1 MKNFAKKMLVAT
13 SAVAGVVAVAGAVS
27 YELTKK
33 LVKLALDRNDVQEKK
48 KKTGLGKVISGTTIS
63 KEILEKQKADGEK
76 LKNSPCRIVEME
88 AHDGH
93 KLIGH
98 WFEKKNAKRTI
109 IAMHG
114 WRSSWIKDFGMISEF
129 LNGSDSNVL
138 YVEQRGQNNSGGDYI
153 GFGVIERFDCVEW
166 SKWVSKNTSDDMG
179 IYLYGISMGATTVLM
194 SAELDLPKNV
204 KGIIADCGFTSTH
217 EIWKHVAEKNLHIYY
232 KGILENMADE
242 ICKRKIQVGSKEVS
256 TVKAM
261 EHCKMPVLFIHGTND
276 KFVPIDMTYKNY
288 EACNSHKRLL
298 IVPGAEHA
306 MSYAI
311 EPQRYEREVLDF
323 FKEFDI

>member
-1 MKNFAKKMLVAT
+1 MKDFTKKLLVVTAT
-13 SAVAGVVAVAGAVS
+13 ATGFVTAVGIAS
-27 YELTKK
+27 YELSKK
-33 LVKLALDRNDVQEKK
+33 LVKIALDRNDKK
-48 KKTGLGKVISGTTIS
+48 EGTKKSNLGKVISGTTIP
-63 KEILEKQKADGEK
+63 KEILEKQKSDGET
-76 LKNSPCRIVEME
+76 LKNSPCKIVEIKT
-88 AHDGH
+88 HDGH

-98 WFEKKNAKRTI
+98 WFEKENAKRTI

-114 WRSSWIKDFGMISEF
+114 WRSSWTKDFGMVSKF
-129 LNGSDSNVL
+129 LNSSDSNVL

-166 SKWVSKNTSDDMG
+166 AKWVSENTSHDMG

-256 TVKAM
+256 SVKAM
-261 EHCKMPVLFIHGTND
+261 ENCKTPVLFIHGTDD
-276 KFVPIDMTYKNY
+276 KFVPVEMTYKNY
-288 EACNSHKRLL
+288 KACISPKRLL

-311 EPQRYEREVLDF
+311 EPQKYEREILKFWKDY
-323 FKEFDI
+323 DI

>member
-1 MKNFAKKMLVAT
+1 MKDFTKKILAGAT
-13 SAVAGVVAVAGAVS
+13 VLTGVVAVAGVVS

-33 LVKLALDRNDVQEKK
+33 LVKIALDRNDIEKK
-48 KKTGLGKVISGTTIS
+48 KKTGLGKVISGTTVS
-63 KEILEKQKADGEK
+63 KEILEKQKSDGEK
-76 LKNSPCRIVEME
+76 LKNSSCKIVEIKT
-88 AHDGH
+88 HDGH

-98 WFEKKNAKRTI
+98 WFEKKDAKRTV

-114 WRSSWIKDFGMISEF
+114 WRSSWTKDFGMISGF
-129 LNGSDSNVL
+129 LNNSESNVL

-166 SKWVSKNTSDDMG
+166 AKWVSENTSDGMG

-194 SAELDLPKNV
+194 SAELDLPKSV
-204 KGIIADCGFTSTH
+204 LGIIADCGFTSTH

-256 TVKAM
+256 TESAM
-261 EHCKMPVLFIHGTND
+261 RNCKIPVLFIHGTND
-276 KFVPIDMTYKNY
+276 KFVPIKMTYKNY
-288 EACNSHKRLL
+288 EACLSPKRLL
-298 IVPGAEHA
+298 VVPGAEHA

-311 EPQRYEREVLDF
+311 EPKKYEREVLDF
-323 FKEFDI
+323 WKEFDI